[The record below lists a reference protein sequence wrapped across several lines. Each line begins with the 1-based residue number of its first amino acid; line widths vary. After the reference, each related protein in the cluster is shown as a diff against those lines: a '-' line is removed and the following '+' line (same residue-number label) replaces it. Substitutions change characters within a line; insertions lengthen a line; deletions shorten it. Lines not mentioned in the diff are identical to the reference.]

1 MEECLFSSEKKI
13 GRLFFYT
20 LYHKTNGRG
29 DKSNIKHVYGYGIH
43 LQYLQFNIKN
53 KDRIIFWIMKWSNTV
68 GRDQS
73 PKDIIKDLI
82 TPECIWLPYKVNRI
96 IPYYYIYIIS
106 TIVHLSYWHCY
117 IIFIFIVMQTPFVS
131 HSASFSQIDKR

>member
-13 GRLFFYT
+13 GMAFFYT

-53 KDRIIFWIMKWSNTV
+53 IKGSNHSLNIMKWSNTV

-73 PKDIIKDLI
+73 PKDIIKYLI
-82 TPECIWLPYKVNRI
+82 TPECI
-96 IPYYYIYIIS
+96 
-106 TIVHLSYWHCY
+106 
-117 IIFIFIVMQTPFVS
+117 
-131 HSASFSQIDKR
+131 

>member
-13 GRLFFYT
+13 GMAFFYT

-53 KDRIIFWIMKWSNTV
+53 KDRII
-68 GRDQS
+68 
-73 PKDIIKDLI
+73 L
-82 TPECIWLPYKVNRI
+82 RI
-96 IPYYYIYIIS
+96 
-106 TIVHLSYWHCY
+106 L
-117 IIFIFIVMQTPFVS
+117 
-131 HSASFSQIDKR
+131 